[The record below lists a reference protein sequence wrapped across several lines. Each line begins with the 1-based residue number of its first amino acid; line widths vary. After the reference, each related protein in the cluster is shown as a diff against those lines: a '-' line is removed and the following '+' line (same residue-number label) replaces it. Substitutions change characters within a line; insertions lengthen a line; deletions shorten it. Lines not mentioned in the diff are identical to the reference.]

1 MVCCHNPT
9 LGIKRG
15 AEREPGPRL
24 FTLAITAEAYALEYR
39 EELFCVDVAKFNDLA
54 IYRSTGRELF
64 TGTDDTRELFVKRIP
79 RLDQSVT
86 PVGSVPEKQR
96 YPCFRHIGRTRKNS
110 AGPSLS

>member
-39 EELFCVDVAKFNDLA
+39 EELFLRWC
-54 IYRSTGRELF
+54 S
-64 TGTDDTRELFVKRIP
+64 
-79 RLDQSVT
+79 
-86 PVGSVPEKQR
+86 
-96 YPCFRHIGRTRKNS
+96 
-110 AGPSLS
+110 